1 MSAFGTVA
9 LFVSGLLV
17 GGVIGALFMLLR
29 SRQTGEEFRVRLV
42 ALETELKLTK
52 EQLQVREQVL
62 ANAQDENTQ
71 LQADVARLEQACEVD
86 GEKLQWVQLA
96 QERMREAFT
105 ALAGQSLQSNSTAF
119 IERAR
124 EQVQALL
131 TQVQG
136 DWNTQKAEMHGLV
149 DPLQQNL
156 NTLDQ
161 HVREMEEKREGAYQ
175 RMDEQLRQLMSVNAD
190 LQHTTISLAQALK
203 SSSVRGRWGE
213 LQLRR
218 IAELSGMHENIS
230 FQEQVGIEDGR
241 PDMVVYLPNGGAIPI
256 DSKTPMTAYLEAVEC
271 GDEPTRRMKLGE
283 HVRAVRGRVQELGQ
297 KKYWEKFDH
306 AADFVVMF
314 VPSEA
319 CLSAAFDADPR
330 LMEDALNLK
339 VMLVTPVTLLA
350 LLKAV
355 AYGWQQHHV
364 NEDAR
369 LIAEE
374 GREFYKRLR
383 TFVDYLADV
392 RASLNK
398 TVDHYNKAV
407 GSLEGRLLPS
417 VRKLESMASTGK
429 PLEAPQQIESF
440 TREIADP
447 IAGAGTLGGAH
458 LVSE

>member
-1 MSAFGTVA
+1 MSAFGVVA
-9 LFVSGLLV
+9 LFVSGLLS
-17 GGVIGALFMLLR
+17 GSVIGALFMLFR
-29 SRQTGEEFRVRLV
+29 NRQAGDESRIRLV

-52 EQLQVREQVL
+52 EQLQAREQTL
-62 ANAQDENTQ
+62 ANTQDENTQ

-86 GEKLQWVQLA
+86 AEKLQWVQLA
-96 QERMREAFT
+96 QERMREAFE
-105 ALAGQSLQSNSTAF
+105 ALASQSLQSNSTAF

-175 RMDEQLRQLMSVNAD
+175 RMDEQLRQLMSVNTD

-241 PDMVVYLPNGGAIPI
+241 PDMVVYLPNGGTIPI

-271 GDEPTRRMKLGE
+271 GDEPTRRGKLCAG
-283 HVRAVRGRVQELGQ
+283 VCRSWGRRNTGRSSIMRPISWSCLCPARPASVPPLMPTRA
-297 KKYWEKFDH
+297 
-306 AADFVVMF
+306 
-314 VPSEA
+314 
-319 CLSAAFDADPR
+319 
-330 LMEDALNLK
+330 
-339 VMLVTPVTLLA
+339 
-350 LLKAV
+350 
-355 AYGWQQHHV
+355 
-364 NEDAR
+364 
-369 LIAEE
+369 
-374 GREFYKRLR
+374 
-383 TFVDYLADV
+383 
-392 RASLNK
+392 
-398 TVDHYNKAV
+398 
-407 GSLEGRLLPS
+407 
-417 VRKLESMASTGK
+417 
-429 PLEAPQQIESF
+429 
-440 TREIADP
+440 
-447 IAGAGTLGGAH
+447 
-458 LVSE
+458 